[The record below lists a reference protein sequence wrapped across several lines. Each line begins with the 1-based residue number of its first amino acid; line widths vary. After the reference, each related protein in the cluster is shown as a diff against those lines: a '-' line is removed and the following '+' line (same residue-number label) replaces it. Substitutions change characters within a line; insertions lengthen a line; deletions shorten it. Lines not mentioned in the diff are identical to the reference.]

1 MAGIFFLT
9 LSDANA
15 KWLGASYH
23 PLQILFLRALIAL
36 PVVTALALWL
46 GGRRVLRTGHLRLHL
61 ARGAINVVSACCFYL
76 GLNSLP
82 LAEATAI
89 AFAAPLFVTALSVFV
104 LKERVDSRRWLA
116 VLAGFAGVLIIVRPG
131 TDAFQAATLLP
142 LTTAMLYAVMMTTAR
157 GISPSEGMLTTTF
170 YIVAGQFLCSILT
183 LPWVWQ
189 APAIGDLPYFAGVAL
204 FSTLGLTLITQ
215 AFRIAPASVVA
226 PFDYTGLIWATV
238 LGWVFWREAPDALA
252 YLGAAFIA
260 GSGIYIAL
268 REARSKPRRV
278 SAEGALF
285 GGRREVATQR
295 ASRGRIASRLAR
307 HRRQGR
313 ADRFKP
319 GRPRTPARHHGHV
332 QVQRRK
338 PLAQHVRR
346 AGLPLQLLPQFGAA
360 RVHALAQQVGGRA
373 FRGPLRRIVAI
384 GEGRIDGRDQPDQQV
399 QEARA
404 LGLVGQR
411 RQAGLRRHVVQMQDH
426 GRAFCHDLTVRRHQR
441 RHLA

>member
-1 MAGIFFLT
+1 MSSVTLPTARPSSAAAGIACVMAGIFFLT

-189 APAIGDLPYFAGVAL
+189 APAVADLPYFAGVAL

-268 REARSKPRRV
+268 REARSKPRR
-278 SAEGALF
+278 GK
-285 GGRREVATQR
+285 R
-295 ASRGRIASRLAR
+295 
-307 HRRQGR
+307 
-313 ADRFKP
+313 
-319 GRPRTPARHHGHV
+319 
-332 QVQRRK
+332 
-338 PLAQHVRR
+338 
-346 AGLPLQLLPQFGAA
+346 
-360 RVHALAQQVGGRA
+360 
-373 FRGPLRRIVAI
+373 
-384 GEGRIDGRDQPDQQV
+384 
-399 QEARA
+399 
-404 LGLVGQR
+404 
-411 RQAGLRRHVVQMQDH
+411 
-426 GRAFCHDLTVRRHQR
+426 
-441 RHLA
+441 